1 MSFYT
6 SLSGLKNAQTSLNV
20 ISHNIANAETGGF
33 KKSRVEFSDIVAG
46 SAYTNPKLIVGMGS
60 TVAAINQNFAIGP
73 VEQTGSA
80 LDIAIAGDGF
90 FEIQNGA
97 TGETMFTR
105 NGALTSDD
113 VGFIHDGSN
122 NRLQIFANPTPTGP
136 MGTIDPTT
144 APRVDAQIPQIN
156 THVTPNASF
165 AGVAIL
171 SDGSLT
177 ASYDDGSNLVIG
189 RVVLANF
196 TSPTGLRQVG
206 SSNWVTTGLSGQPEY
221 GLPSEGVYGELMS
234 GALER
239 SNVDLSDEL
248 VGLITAQRYFQ
259 ANAKAIDT
267 ATQLSQTVLN
277 LRS

>member
-6 SLSGLKNAQTSLNV
+6 SLSGLRNAQTSLGV

-46 SAYTNPKLIVGMGS
+46 SAYSNPKMIVGIGS

-80 LDIAIAGDGF
+80 LDLAIAGDGF
-90 FEIQNGA
+90 FEIQHGV
-97 TGETMFTR
+97 TGETMYTR
-105 NGALTSDD
+105 NGAFTTDD
-113 VGFIHDGSN
+113 AGFIHDGSN
-122 NRLQIFANPTPTGP
+122 NRLQIFAPPTPPAT
-136 MGTIDPTT
+136 TIDPTT
-144 APRVDAQIPQIN
+144 APRIDAQLPQVN
-156 THVTPNASF
+156 TATPPAAF
-165 AGVAIL
+165 AGVSIAG
-171 SDGSLT
+171 DGTVT
-177 ASYDDGSNLVIG
+177 ASYADGTNTVIG
-189 RVVLANF
+189 RAALANF
-196 TSPTGLRQVG
+196 TSPGGLRQVG
-206 SSNWVTTGLSGQPEY
+206 SSNWTTTGLSGSPEY
-221 GLPSEGVYGELMS
+221 GLPSEGNYGELMS

-239 SNVDLSDEL
+239 SNVDLAEEL

>member
-6 SLSGLKNAQTSLNV
+6 SLSGLRNAQTSLNV

-46 SAYTNPKLIVGMGS
+46 SAFTNPKMIVGIGS

-80 LDIAIAGDGF
+80 LDVAIAGDGF
-90 FEIQNGA
+90 FEIANAA
-97 TGETMFTR
+97 TGETMYTR
-105 NGALTSDD
+105 NGAFTTDD
-113 VGFIHDGSN
+113 QGFIHDGSN
-122 NRLQIFANPTPTGP
+122 NRLQIFAAVTPP
-136 MGTIDPTT
+136 ATIDPAT
-144 APRVDAQIPQIN
+144 AARVDAQLPPFN
-156 THVTPNASF
+156 TATPPAPF
-165 AGVAIL
+165 AGVAIAG
-171 SDGSLT
+171 DGTVT
-177 ASYDDGSNLVIG
+177 ASYGDGSNTVIG
-189 RVVLANF
+189 RIALASF

-206 SSNWVTTGLSGQPEY
+206 SSNWTVTGLSGSPDY
-221 GLPSEGVYGELMS
+221 GLPSEGNYGELMS

-239 SNVDLSDEL
+239 SNVDLADEL